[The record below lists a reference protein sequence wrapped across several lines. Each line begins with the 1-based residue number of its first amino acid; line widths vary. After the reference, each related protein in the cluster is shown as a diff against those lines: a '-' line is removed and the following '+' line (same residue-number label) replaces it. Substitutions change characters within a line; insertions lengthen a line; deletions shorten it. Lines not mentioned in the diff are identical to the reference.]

1 MMRRLTL
8 FSVTSIAACVALW
21 LAVRLFLSDVA
32 PTTWGEEP
40 APFWR
45 LETAVLLVTLQWIT
59 GVVGGLAAVGVI
71 VLQFNRLSRRSAPER

>member
-1 MMRRLTL
+1 MLRRLTV
-8 FSVTSIAACVALW
+8 FSVASIAICIALW
-21 LAVRLFLSDVA
+21 FAVRLFLSDVA

-59 GVVGGLAAVGVI
+59 GVVGLLAAGGMI
-71 VLQFNRLSRRSAPER
+71 VLQLRQRSAS

>member
-1 MMRRLTL
+1 MLRRLTL
-8 FSVTSIAACVALW
+8 FSVASIAICIALW
-21 LAVRLFLSDVA
+21 LAVRFFLSDVA

-59 GVVGGLAAVGVI
+59 GVVGLLAAAGVI
-71 VLQFNRLSRRSAPER
+71 VLQFRRRWR

>member
-1 MMRRLTL
+1 MLRRLTV
-8 FSVTSIAACVALW
+8 FSVASIAICIALW
-21 LAVRLFLSDVA
+21 LTVRLFLSDVA

-59 GVVGGLAAVGVI
+59 GVVGLLAAGGVI
-71 VLQFNRLSRRSAPER
+71 VLQLRRRPAS

>member
-8 FSVTSIAACVALW
+8 FSVASIAACVALW
-21 LAVRLFLSDVA
+21 FAVRLFLSDVA

-45 LETAVLLVTLQWIT
+45 LETAVVLVTLQWIT
-59 GVVGGLAAVGVI
+59 GVVGALAATAVI
-71 VLQFNRLSRRSAPER
+71 VLQLSRRSATER

>member
-1 MMRRLTL
+1 MLRRLTL
-8 FSVTSIAACVALW
+8 FSVVSIAICIALW

-59 GVVGGLAAVGVI
+59 GVTGLLAAAAVV
-71 VLQFNRLSRRSAPER
+71 VLQFRRRSLS

>member
-8 FSVTSIAACVALW
+8 LSIASIAACLALW

-32 PTTWGEEP
+32 PTAFGEEP

-45 LETAVLLVTLQWIT
+45 LETAVLLTTLQWIT
-59 GVVGGLAAVGVI
+59 GVVGAIGAAAVI
-71 VLQFNRLSRRSAPER
+71 VLQFNRRSGMER